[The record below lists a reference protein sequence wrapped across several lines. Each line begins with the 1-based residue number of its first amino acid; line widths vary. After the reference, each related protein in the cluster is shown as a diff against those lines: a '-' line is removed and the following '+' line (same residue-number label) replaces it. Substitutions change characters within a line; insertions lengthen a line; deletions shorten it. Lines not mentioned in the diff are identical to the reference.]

1 MKPTPAEKRNVL
13 LLAGAQALF
22 QTASVIVMTLSGL
35 VGLQIAPDKSLATL
49 PIALMMVAA
58 AATMIPASMLM
69 QRFGRQA
76 GFLLGTTLGVLA
88 GLTAAGAIWLG
99 NFWLFVFANMLV
111 GSYQAFAQYYRFAA
125 ADVASTDFKSRAISW
140 VIAGGVVAAVAGP
153 NIARITQGISATPF
167 LASYLALFG
176 ASVLA
181 LMLVARLAL
190 PHLAVVEAHGPARPL
205 LQIMRQPIFITALAG
220 SAVGHSV
227 MMMVMTATPLA
238 MKACGYTQSASA
250 SVVQWHVLGM
260 FLPSFFTGN
269 LIRRFGVLPIMATG
283 IALLG
288 GHVLVALSGN
298 EYLNFLSGLILLGA
312 GWNFLYIGGTTLLTE
327 AYTPS
332 ERGKTQAAHDFI
344 VFGSA
349 SLASFVAGGLLNHG
363 GWHSVNFTA
372 MPFLGMALAAVT
384 GFAMMRRRVM
394 AAAAA

>member
-1 MKPTPAEKRNVL
+1 
-13 LLAGAQALF
+13 
-22 QTASVIVMTLSGL
+22 
-35 VGLQIAPDKSLATL
+35 
-49 PIALMMVAA
+49 
-58 AATMIPASMLM
+58 
-69 QRFGRQA
+69 
-76 GFLLGTTLGVLA
+76 
-88 GLTAAGAIWLG
+88 
-99 NFWLFVFANMLV
+99 
-111 GSYQAFAQYYRFAA
+111 
-125 ADVASTDFKSRAISW
+125 
-140 VIAGGVVAAVAGP
+140 
-153 NIARITQGISATPF
+153 
-167 LASYLALFG
+167 
-176 ASVLA
+176 
-181 LMLVARLAL
+181 
-190 PHLAVVEAHGPARPL
+190 
-205 LQIMRQPIFITALAG
+205 
-220 SAVGHSV
+220 

-349 SLASFVAGGLLNHG
+349 SVG
-363 GWHSVNFTA
+363 
-372 MPFLGMALAAVT
+372 
-384 GFAMMRRRVM
+384 
-394 AAAAA
+394 